1 MGADADL
8 VMTSSFGEQLRLA
21 REARGISLREI
32 SEQTRISTRYLE
44 AIEADDYKRLP
55 GGIFNKSFI
64 KAYAKHIGYDEKEA
78 LEAYMRTARDQG
90 ASPDDVVSTP
100 YQPRVYTD
108 GNTRSPLV
116 TLFLTVLILAILSL
130 GVYAALHWYQRNA
143 ANQVSENNNAP
154 VNNASG
160 SQSINTNAA
169 ATNPAAPNSSS
180 PPAAANFSVQLRALG
195 ERVWVKAAVD
205 DEDGAEAILAPD
217 EIKEF
222 KPTERFSVLYSKS
235 KARALE
241 VKINGRAAN
250 VLPNS
255 KPGGLAE
262 VVITK
267 DDYARFMQ

>member
-1 MGADADL
+1 MAA
-8 VMTSSFGEQLRLA
+8 SFGEQLRLA

-64 KAYAKHIGYDEKEA
+64 KAYAKYIGYDEKEA

-108 GNTRSPLV
+108 GNARSPLV

-130 GVYAALHWYQRNA
+130 GVYAALHWYQRRTANQAVDNQNAPVTNA
-143 ANQVSENNNAP
+143 AN
-154 VNNASG
+154 
-160 SQSINTNAA
+160 SQNGNTNTVAPTSAA
-169 ATNPAAPNSSS
+169 VPAPSTS
-180 PPAAANFSVQLRALG
+180 AASAGFSVQLKAMG
-195 ERVWVKAAVD
+195 ERVWIKAALD
-205 DEDGAEAILAPD
+205 DSDGAEAILAPD

-222 KPTERFSVLYSKS
+222 KPTQRFSVTYSRSKS
-235 KARALE
+235 RALD
-241 VKINGRAAN
+241 VKINGRAATVPAN
-250 VLPNS
+250 A
-255 KPGGLAE
+255 KPGGLDE
-262 VVITK
+262 LVITK
-267 DDYARFMQ
+267 EDYERYIQ